1 MLHQRIDLPL
11 LVSSL
16 LLLGVGSVMVYSA
29 SSAVAE
35 EMFSGDSGFFV
46 KRYLVRLI
54 LGIVILVLFA
64 SLDYQKQKKWSP
76 VWMAMGLVFLI
87 LVFVPGLGMTIRGA
101 TRTLNLFSMTIQ
113 PAEGIKIALVVYLA
127 YWLDRNQHVLHRFVV
142 GILPGLAVVGA
153 TCLLIVLQP
162 DYGTAIVLAVTSFAM
177 LYIGRARLLHLAG
190 AGAVMLPVL
199 LLKLY
204 TTSHSR
210 HRLMA
215 YFDRF
220 FGSSVEQTV
229 NLQGADYQLQQAL
242 IGLGTG
248 GIFGIGLGQS
258 RQKFL
263 FLPDPHTD
271 FVFAVIGEELGFLG
285 SLAVLGL
292 FVVFAWRGIR
302 IARMAPDA
310 FGFFLASGLTILI
323 SLHVVVNI
331 GVVTGLLPTTGL
343 PLPFL
348 SYGGSWLLFCMMSI
362 GILLNISRMTYRR
375 QRLQYD

>member
-29 SSAVAE
+29 SSVVAE

-113 PAEGIKIALVVYLA
+113 PAEGIKIALIVYLA
-127 YWLDRNQHVLHRFVV
+127 YLLEKNQNVIDRFVI
-142 GILPGLAVVGA
+142 GLLPGLAVVGA

-177 LYIGRARLLHLAG
+177 LYVGRARLLHLAG

-258 RQKFL
+258 QAEIPVPTRSAHGFRIRGDRRRTRVSGIVGGAGTL
-263 FLPDPHTD
+263 CRFRLEGDPHRPHGARRLWFFPGIGTD
-271 FVFAVIGEELGFLG
+271 HPHLAARCREHRRGDGPAAHHRPAASFSELRRFMA
-285 SLAVLGL
+285 AVLHDEHRDP
-292 FVVFAWRGIR
+292 AEYIE
-302 IARMAPDA
+302 DD
-310 FGFFLASGLTILI
+310 
-323 SLHVVVNI
+323 
-331 GVVTGLLPTTGL
+331 LPQTET
-343 PLPFL
+343 
-348 SYGGSWLLFCMMSI
+348 SV
-362 GILLNISRMTYRR
+362 
-375 QRLQYD
+375 